1 MIFKEINFIIVL
13 ISFIFC
19 FRSVMKEVKNRRVLK
34 EKQMLLNIKITE
46 DYMNIIDSI
55 IQDSII
61 KYRALNID
69 HDPNFYMGTK
79 EQNTMISEVLKDVL
93 ESMSPVF
100 LEQSS
105 LVYNRE
111 KLEDII
117 YSKISMAVLSVT
129 VEINSTYKDV

>member
-34 EKQMLLNIKITE
+34 EKEMLLNIKITE

>member
-34 EKQMLLNIKITE
+34 EKEMLLNIKITE

-79 EQNTMISEVLKDVL
+79 EQKIMISEVLKDVL
-93 ESMSPVF
+93 ESISPVF

>member
-1 MIFKEINFIIVL
+1 
-13 ISFIFC
+13 
-19 FRSVMKEVKNRRVLK
+19 
-34 EKQMLLNIKITE
+34 
-46 DYMNIIDSI
+46 MNIIDSI